1 MKETQNLQFKT
12 EISNSILIVSLQ
24 SEVDLDAA
32 EGFSNDIQD
41 QIKNSPQIEKVVL
54 NFHNKFSIDFKAIR
68 AIGPM
73 GVELRKQKKSLYFIG
88 ASKNVKNFMRDM
100 GLNSLLKFYD
110 SLEDVITDRI
120 PTELDHSKKLNV
132 DFVNPFI
139 SGAIETLKVQCFMDC
154 HPLKTILKENLV
166 DPQPCDIAGVIGITS
181 PQFTGSIA
189 ICFPKKVFLGAMSQ
203 MLGESYTDI
212 TKDLED
218 GAGELLNIIF
228 GYAKKI
234 LNERA
239 FAIEKA
245 IPTIVRGTSLEIKH
259 ITNSKTIV
267 VPFETTFGLF
277 YIEIGI
283 EAFS

>member
-1 MKETQNLQFKT
+1 MNENQNLPFKI
-12 EISNSILIVSLQ
+12 EISDSVLVFSLQ
-24 SEVDLDAA
+24 NELDLGAA
-32 EGFSNDIQD
+32 ESVFDAFQN
-41 QIKNSPQIEKVVL
+41 QIKDHPRVETVVL
-54 NFHNKFSIDFKAIR
+54 DFHKKYSIDFKAIR
-68 AIGPM
+68 ALGPM
-73 GVELRKQKKSLYFIG
+73 GIELRKQNRPLYFMG
-88 ASKNVKNFMRDM
+88 ASKNIKNFMRDM
-100 GLNSLLKFYD
+100 GLSSLIKYSD
-110 SLEDVITDRI
+110 NLEDITSDCI
-120 PTELDHSKKLNV
+120 SNEVEASKKLNV

-166 DPQPCDIAGVIGITS
+166 DPQSCDIAGVIGITS
-181 PQFTGSIA
+181 REFTGSIA

-203 MLGESYTDI
+203 MLGESYTEI
-212 TKDLED
+212 SKDLED

-234 LNERA
+234 LNERS

-245 IPTIVRGTSLEIKH
+245 IPTVVRGTSLEIKH
-259 ITNSKTIV
+259 LSNSKTLV

-283 EAFS
+283 EAF